1 MYVVNET
8 VMMKYQN
15 DKRIVLTL
23 DAGGTNFVFSAI
35 QGCEELIAPIRLA
48 AVTDDTAACLQVLVE
63 GFSKVMA
70 QLDAKP
76 VAISFAFPGPA
87 DYAHGVIGD
96 LPNFPSFRGGVALGP
111 FLSEQ
116 FGIPVFINN
125 DGNLFAY
132 GEALAGSLPA
142 INGLLASHGSHKR
155 YQNLIGITLGTGFG
169 AGVVI
174 DGRLLTGDNGCGGDV
189 WIMRNR
195 KYPELI
201 AEESVSIRAVRR
213 VYGELAQTDASTLTP
228 KDVFDIAEGRRPG
241 NPSAAIAAF
250 EELGVIAGAAIVQ
263 ALNIVDGLVVI
274 GGGLTGA
281 AKYIMP
287 GVMKEMRAQVGTFA
301 GTTFHCLQMAVYNLT
316 DAKEWAAFLEEHD
329 DYVQVPMSGT
339 RVRYAR
345 DKKIGVMV
353 STLGASR
360 AIALGAYTFALAQL
374 DNN

>member
-1 MYVVNET
+1 MYEH
-8 VMMKYQN
+8 

-48 AVTDDTAACLQVLVE
+48 AVTDDTTACLQVLVE
-63 GFSKVMA
+63 GFSQVME
-70 QLDAKP
+70 QLDAPP

-96 LPNFPSFRGGVALGP
+96 LPNFPSFRGGVPLGP
-111 FLSEQ
+111 FLMER

-142 INGLLASHGSHKR
+142 INGLLASHGCNKR
-155 YQNLIGITLGTGFG
+155 YKNLIGITLGTGFG
-169 AGVVI
+169 AGVVV

-189 WIMRNR
+189 WLMRNK
-195 KYPELI
+195 KYPDLI
-201 AEESVSIRAVRR
+201 AEESVSIRAVLR
-213 VYGELAQTDASTLTP
+213 VYAELAQTDASGLTP
-228 KDVFDIAEGRRPG
+228 KDVFDIAEGVKAG
-241 NPSAAIAAF
+241 SQAAAVAAF
-250 EELGVIAGAAIVQ
+250 EELGEMAGAAIVN

-274 GGGLTGA
+274 GGGLAGA

-287 GVMKEMRAQVGTFA
+287 GMMKEMQSQLGTFA
-301 GTTFHCLQMAVYNLT
+301 GTSFNSLQMDVYNLT
-316 DAKEWAAFLEEHD
+316 NANELAAFLEEKD
-329 DYVQVPMSGT
+329 DFVQVPMSDS
-339 RVRYAR
+339 RVRYSR
-345 DKKIGVMV
+345 EKKIGVTV

-374 DNN
+374 EFSV